1 MKHLKHFSLIVAVLT
16 VAMTPWAE
24 SQAQTATKPAVV
36 ITLSSVDELVGDA
49 KHVIAATGLPG
60 IDDQLNVMLE
70 PFTAGIDRSKAI
82 GAVVSLEGELGFTL
96 KAFVPVKDF
105 SQMMTLVEAQLGA
118 AQDAGNGI
126 KQLNGPV
133 NIFVKEQGGWAHI
146 SNSAEGLAKLPRD
159 PLKLLGGLNE
169 SYDFAVRGNIQ
180 AIPALFRNMLISQ
193 MKAGVESTLEREPG
207 ESDED
212 YETRRKSVQNQ
223 VAQMEKAVNEVE
235 EIMIGWNY
243 DQKGAGTYFDMAL
256 TPVKGSSLAKGFA
269 VMSDLKSNFVG
280 FHSADAAVRMNV
292 TTKALPEEAAEAKI
306 TIEGLRAQIFNE
318 LDREGSVPPNVLA
331 ALKEVLSDMIDVGIE
346 TVEAGTVDGA
356 MAVFL
361 KDKTVQVG
369 GGFHVVGGKKLAAAI
384 KKAIRL
390 AQEEEDFPKEVQ
402 IRFDTE
408 VYKGISFHTVTV
420 PIPPQEEASQIFG
433 GELQIAL
440 GTSDNSIYFGLAPN
454 SISFLKGVIDK
465 NTSAGSKVV
474 RPMELS
480 VALLPIL
487 EFASSFDDNPVVN
500 AMIRQLKTAASGKD
514 HVVLSVTME
523 KESTSALY
531 RFQLEEGVI
540 KAIGAGVQAG
550 IAGGLDF

>member
-1 MKHLKHFSLIVAVLT
+1 MKHLKHLSLIVVLLAL
-16 VAMTPWAE
+16 VMTPWAE
-24 SQAQTATKPAVV
+24 SQAQTATKPAAV

-49 KHVIAATGLPG
+49 KHVIAAIGLPG
-60 IDDQLNVMLE
+60 IDDQLNAMLD

-96 KAFVPVKDF
+96 KAFVPVKNF
-105 SQMMTLVEAQLGA
+105 SQMMTLVQAQLGP

-126 KQLNGPV
+126 LQLNGPV
-133 NIFVKEQGGWAHI
+133 NIFVKEQGGWAFI

-180 AIPALFRNMLISQ
+180 AIPALFHNMLISQ
-193 MKAGVESTLEREPG
+193 MKAGVESSLEREPG

-212 YETRRKSVQNQ
+212 YESRRKFVQNQ
-223 VAQMEKAVNEVE
+223 VAQMDKMVNEVE
-235 EIMIGWNY
+235 EITIGWNY

-280 FHSADAAVRMNV
+280 FHSADAAVRMNIA
-292 TTKALPEEAAEAKI
+292 TKALPEEAAQAKI
-306 TIEGLRAQIFNE
+306 TFEGMRAQIFRE
-318 LDREGSVPPNVLA
+318 LDRDDSLPPKVLA
-331 ALKEVLSDMIDVGIE
+331 GLKEVFSDMMDVGIE
-346 TVEAGTVDGA
+346 TIEAGTLDGA

-361 KDKTVQVG
+361 KDKSIQVG
-369 GGFHVVGGKKLAAAI
+369 GGFHVVGGKKLAVAI

-390 AQEEEDFPKEVQ
+390 AQEEPEFPEEVE

-420 PIPPQEEASQIFG
+420 PIPPQEEVSRIFG

-454 SISFLKGVIDK
+454 SISFLKEIIDK
-465 NTSAGSKVV
+465 NASSGGKAV

-480 VALLPIL
+480 VALLPVL

-500 AMIRQLKTAASGKD
+500 AMIRQLKTAGGKD

>member
-1 MKHLKHFSLIVAVLT
+1 MKHLKHLSLIAAILT
-16 VAMTPWAE
+16 VVMTPWAE
-24 SQAQTATKPAVV
+24 SRAQTAPKPAAV

-49 KHVIAATGLPG
+49 KHVIAAIGLPG
-60 IDDQLNVMLE
+60 IDDQLNAMLE

-96 KAFVPVKDF
+96 KAFVPVKNF
-105 SQMMTLVEAQLGA
+105 SQMMTLVQAQLGP

-126 KQLNGPV
+126 QQLTGPV

-159 PLKLLGGLNE
+159 PLKLLGGLDE

-193 MKAGVESTLEREPG
+193 MKAGVEATLEREPG
-207 ESDED
+207 ESDEA
-212 YETRRKSVQNQ
+212 YEVRRKSVQNQ
-223 VAQMEKAVNEVE
+223 VAQMEKMVNEVE

-256 TPVKGSSLAKGFA
+256 TPVKGSTLAKGFA

-292 TTKALPEEAAEAKI
+292 TTKALPEEAAQGKI
-306 TIEGLRAQIFNE
+306 TLEGMRAQIFNE
-318 LDREGSVPPNVLA
+318 LDRDASVPPKALA

-346 TVEAGTVDGA
+346 TIEAGTIDGA

-361 KDKTVQVG
+361 KDKSVQVG

-390 AQEEEDFPKEVQ
+390 LQEEPDFPKEVQ

-408 VYKGISFHTVTV
+408 VYKGINFHTVTV

-454 SISFLKGVIDK
+454 SISFLKGIIDK
-465 NTSAGSKVV
+465 NSSSGGKAV

-480 VALLPIL
+480 VALTPIL
-487 EFASSFDDNPVVN
+487 EFASSFDDNPIVN
-500 AMIRQLKTAASGKD
+500 AMIRQLKTAAGKD

>member
-1 MKHLKHFSLIVAVLT
+1 MKHLKHLSLVAVVLT
-16 VAMTPWAE
+16 VVMTPWAE
-24 SQAQTATKPAVV
+24 SQAQTAPKPAAV

-49 KHVIAATGLPG
+49 KHVIAAIGLPG
-60 IDDQLNVMLE
+60 IDDQLNAMLD
-70 PFTAGIDRSKAI
+70 PFTAGIDRSKPI

-96 KAFVPVKDF
+96 KAFVPVKNF
-105 SQMMTLVEAQLGA
+105 SQVMTLVQAQLGP

-126 KQLNGPV
+126 QQFNGPV

-159 PLKLLGGLNE
+159 PLKLLGGLHE

-193 MKAGVESTLEREPG
+193 MKAGVEATLEREPG

-223 VAQMEKAVNEVE
+223 VAQMEKVVNEVE

-280 FHSADAAVRMNV
+280 FHSTEAAVRMNV
-292 TTKALPEEAAEAKI
+292 TTKALPEEAAQAKI
-306 TIEGLRAQIFNE
+306 TMEGLRAQIFNE
-318 LDREGSVPPNVLA
+318 LDRDDSVPPKVLA
-331 ALKEVLSDMIDVGIE
+331 ALKEVLSDMMDVGIE

-361 KDKTVQVG
+361 KDKSIQVG

-384 KKAIRL
+384 KKVIRL
-390 AQEEEDFPKEVQ
+390 AQEEPDFPPNVE

-408 VYKGISFHTVTV
+408 VYKGTSFHTVTV
-420 PIPPQEEASQIFG
+420 PIPPQEEASRIFG

-454 SISFLKGVIDK
+454 SISFLKEIIDK
-465 NTSAGSKVV
+465 NASSGGKAV

-487 EFASSFDDNPVVN
+487 EFASSFEDNPVVN
-500 AMIRQLKTAASGKD
+500 AMIRQLKTANGKD

>member
-1 MKHLKHFSLIVAVLT
+1 VKHLKHLSLIAAILT
-16 VAMTPWAE
+16 VVMTPWAE
-24 SQAQTATKPAVV
+24 AQAQTATKPAAV
-36 ITLSSVDELVGDA
+36 ITLSSVDELIGDA
-49 KHVIAATGLPG
+49 KHVISAIGLPG
-60 IDDQLNVMLE
+60 IDDQLNAILE

-96 KAFVPVKDF
+96 KAFVPVKNF
-105 SQMMTLVEAQLGA
+105 SQMMALVQAQLGP

-126 KQLNGPV
+126 QQLNGPV
-133 NIFVKEQGGWAHI
+133 NIFVKEQNGWAHI

-159 PLKLLGGLNE
+159 PLKLLGGLDE

-193 MKAGVESTLEREPG
+193 MKAGVEATLEREPG
-207 ESDED
+207 ESDEA
-212 YETRRKSVQNQ
+212 YEVRRKSVQNQ
-223 VAQMEKAVNEVE
+223 VAQMEKMVNEVE

-243 DQKGAGTYFDMAL
+243 DQKGAGTYFDLAL

-292 TTKALPEEAAEAKI
+292 TSKALPEEAAQLKI
-306 TIEGLRAQIFNE
+306 TMEGMRAQIFNE
-318 LDREGSVPPNVLA
+318 LDRDDSVPPNVMG
-331 ALKEVLSDMIDVGIE
+331 ALKEVLSDLMDVGIE
-346 TVEAGTVDGA
+346 TVEAGTIDGA

-361 KDKTVQVG
+361 KDKSVQMG

-390 AQEEEDFPKEVQ
+390 AQKEPDFPEEVQ

-408 VYKGISFHTVTV
+408 VYKGISFHTVTI

-433 GELQIAL
+433 GELQMAL

-465 NTSAGSKVV
+465 NSSSGGKAV

-480 VALLPIL
+480 VALTPIL
-487 EFASSFDDNPVVN
+487 EFASSFDDNPIVN
-500 AMIRQLKTAASGKD
+500 AMIRQLKTAAGKD

>member
-1 MKHLKHFSLIVAVLT
+1 MKHLKHLSLIAAILT
-16 VAMTPWAE
+16 VVMAPWAE
-24 SQAQTATKPAVV
+24 SRAQTATKPAAV

-49 KHVIAATGLPG
+49 KHVIEAIGLPG
-60 IDDQLNVMLE
+60 IDDQLNGMLE

-96 KAFVPVKDF
+96 KAFVPVKNF
-105 SQMMTLVEAQLGA
+105 SQMMQLVQAQLGP

-126 KQLNGPV
+126 QQLNGPV

-146 SNSAEGLAKLPRD
+146 SNSAEGLAKLPSD
-159 PLKLLGGLNE
+159 PLKLLGGLDK

-193 MKAGVESTLEREPG
+193 MKAGVEATLEREPG
-207 ESDED
+207 ESDEA

-223 VAQMEKAVNEVE
+223 VAQMEKMVNEVE

-256 TPVKGSSLAKGFA
+256 TPVKDSSLAKGFA

-280 FHSADAAVRMNV
+280 FHSSDAAVRMNV
-292 TTKALPEEAAEAKI
+292 TSKSLPEDATQAKI
-306 TIEGLRAQIFNE
+306 TLEGMRAQIFNE
-318 LDREGSVPPNVLA
+318 LDRDGGVPPNVLGP
-331 ALKEVLSDMIDVGIE
+331 LKEVLSDMLDVGIE
-346 TVEAGTVDGA
+346 TLEAGTIDGA

-361 KDKTVQVG
+361 KEKSVEMG
-369 GGFHVVGGKKLAAAI
+369 GGFHVVGGKKLENAI
-384 KKAIRL
+384 KKVIRL
-390 AQEEEDFPKEVQ
+390 AQEEPDFPEEVE

-420 PIPPQEEASQIFG
+420 PIPPQEEASEIFG

-440 GTSDNSIYFGLAPN
+440 GTSDSSIYFGVAPK
-454 SISFLKGVIDK
+454 SISFLKGIIDK
-465 NTSAGSKVV
+465 NASSGGKAV
-474 RPMELS
+474 RPMEMS
-480 VALLPIL
+480 VALTPIL

-500 AMIRQLKTAASGKD
+500 AMIRQLKTTAGKD

-523 KESTSALY
+523 KETTSALY

-540 KAIGAGVQAG
+540 KAIGAGVQSG
-550 IAGGLDF
+550 IAGGLGF

>member
-1 MKHLKHFSLIVAVLT
+1 VKHLKHLSLIAAILT
-16 VAMTPWAE
+16 VVMTPWAE
-24 SQAQTATKPAVV
+24 AQAQTATKPAAV
-36 ITLSSVDELVGDA
+36 ITLSSVDELIGDA
-49 KHVIAATGLPG
+49 KHVISAIGLPG
-60 IDDQLNVMLE
+60 IDDQLNAILE

-96 KAFVPVKDF
+96 KAFVPVKNF
-105 SQMMTLVEAQLGA
+105 SQMMALVQAQLGP

-126 KQLNGPV
+126 QQLNGPV
-133 NIFVKEQGGWAHI
+133 NIFVKEQNGWAHI

-159 PLKLLGGLNE
+159 PLKLLGGLDE

-193 MKAGVESTLEREPG
+193 MKAGVEATLEREPG
-207 ESDED
+207 ESDEA
-212 YETRRKSVQNQ
+212 YEVRRKSVQNQ
-223 VAQMEKAVNEVE
+223 VAQMEKMVNEVE

-243 DQKGAGTYFDMAL
+243 DQKGAGTYFDLAL

-292 TTKALPEEAAEAKI
+292 TSKALPEEAAQLKI
-306 TIEGLRAQIFNE
+306 TMEGMRAQIFNE
-318 LDREGSVPPNVLA
+318 LDRDDSVPPNVMG
-331 ALKEVLSDMIDVGIE
+331 ALKEVLSDLMDVGIE
-346 TVEAGTVDGA
+346 TIEAGTIDGA

-361 KDKTVQVG
+361 KDKSVQMG

-390 AQEEEDFPKEVQ
+390 AQKEPDFPEEVQ

-408 VYKGISFHTVTV
+408 VYKGISFHTVTI

-433 GELQIAL
+433 GELQMAL

-465 NTSAGSKVV
+465 NSSSGGKAV

-480 VALLPIL
+480 VALTPIL
-487 EFASSFDDNPVVN
+487 EFASSFDDNPIVN
-500 AMIRQLKTAASGKD
+500 AMIRQLKTAAGKD

>member
-1 MKHLKHFSLIVAVLT
+1 VKHLKHLSLIAAILT
-16 VAMTPWAE
+16 VVMTPWAE
-24 SQAQTATKPAVV
+24 AQAQTATKPAAV
-36 ITLSSVDELVGDA
+36 ITLSSVDELIGDA
-49 KHVIAATGLPG
+49 KHVISAIGLPG
-60 IDDQLNVMLE
+60 IDDQLNAILE

-96 KAFVPVKDF
+96 KAFVPVKNF
-105 SQMMTLVEAQLGA
+105 SQMMALVQAQLGP

-126 KQLNGPV
+126 QQLNGPV
-133 NIFVKEQGGWAHI
+133 NIFVKEQNGWAHI

-159 PLKLLGGLNE
+159 PLKLLGGLDE

-193 MKAGVESTLEREPG
+193 MKAGVEATLEREPG
-207 ESDED
+207 ESDEA
-212 YETRRKSVQNQ
+212 YEVRRKSVQNQ
-223 VAQMEKAVNEVE
+223 VAQMEKMVNEVE

-243 DQKGAGTYFDMAL
+243 DQKGAGTYFDLAL

-292 TTKALPEEAAEAKI
+292 TSKALPEEAAQLKI
-306 TIEGLRAQIFNE
+306 TMEGMRAQIFNE
-318 LDREGSVPPNVLA
+318 LDRDDSVPPNVMG
-331 ALKEVLSDMIDVGIE
+331 ALKEVLSDLMDVGIE
-346 TVEAGTVDGA
+346 TIEAGTIDGA

-361 KDKTVQVG
+361 KDKSVQIG

-390 AQEEEDFPKEVQ
+390 AQKEPDFPEEVQ

-408 VYKGISFHTVTV
+408 VYKGISFHTVTI

-433 GELQIAL
+433 GELQMAL

-465 NTSAGSKVV
+465 NSSSGGKAV

-480 VALLPIL
+480 VALTPIL
-487 EFASSFDDNPVVN
+487 EFASSFDDNPIVN
-500 AMIRQLKTAASGKD
+500 AMIRQLKTAAGKD

>member
-1 MKHLKHFSLIVAVLT
+1 MKHLKHLSLIAAILT
-16 VAMTPWAE
+16 VVMTPWAE
-24 SQAQTATKPAVV
+24 AQAQTATKPAAV
-36 ITLSSVDELVGDA
+36 ITLSSVDELIGDA
-49 KHVIAATGLPG
+49 KHVISAIGLPG
-60 IDDQLNVMLE
+60 IDDQLNAILE

-96 KAFVPVKDF
+96 KAFVPVKNF
-105 SQMMTLVEAQLGA
+105 SQMMALVQAQLGP

-126 KQLNGPV
+126 QQLNGPV
-133 NIFVKEQGGWAHI
+133 NIFVKEQNGWAHI

-159 PLKLLGGLNE
+159 PLKLLGGLDE

-193 MKAGVESTLEREPG
+193 MKAGVEATLEREPG
-207 ESDED
+207 ESDEA
-212 YETRRKSVQNQ
+212 YEVRRKSVQNQ
-223 VAQMEKAVNEVE
+223 VAQMEKMVNEVE

-243 DQKGAGTYFDMAL
+243 DQKGAGTYFDLAL

-292 TTKALPEEAAEAKI
+292 TSKALPEEAAQLKI
-306 TIEGLRAQIFNE
+306 TMEGMRAQIFNE
-318 LDREGSVPPNVLA
+318 LDRDDSVPPNVMG
-331 ALKEVLSDMIDVGIE
+331 ALKEVLSDLMDVGIE
-346 TVEAGTVDGA
+346 TIEAGTIDGA

-361 KDKTVQVG
+361 KDKSVQIG

-390 AQEEEDFPKEVQ
+390 AQKEPDFPEEVQ

-408 VYKGISFHTVTV
+408 VYKGISFHTVTI

-433 GELQIAL
+433 GELQMAL

-465 NTSAGSKVV
+465 NSSSGGKAV

-480 VALLPIL
+480 VALTPIL
-487 EFASSFDDNPVVN
+487 EFASSFDDNPIVN
-500 AMIRQLKTAASGKD
+500 AMIRQLKTAAGKD

>member
-1 MKHLKHFSLIVAVLT
+1 
-16 VAMTPWAE
+16 MTPWAE
-24 SQAQTATKPAVV
+24 SQAQTAPKPAAV
-36 ITLSSVDELVGDA
+36 ITLSSLDELIGDA
-49 KHVIAATGLPG
+49 KHVIAAIGMPG
-60 IDDQLNVMLE
+60 IDDQLNAMLD
-70 PFTAGIDRSKAI
+70 PFTAGIDRSKPI

-96 KAFVPVKDF
+96 KAFVPVKNF
-105 SQMMTLVEAQLGA
+105 SQMMTLVQAQLGP

-126 KQLNGPV
+126 QQFNGPV
-133 NIFVKEQGGWAHI
+133 NIFVKEQGGWAFI

-193 MKAGVESTLEREPG
+193 MKAGVESSLEREPG

-212 YETRRKSVQNQ
+212 YEARRKFVQNQ
-223 VAQMEKAVNEVE
+223 VAQMDKIVNEVE
-235 EIMIGWNY
+235 EITIGWNY
-243 DQKGAGTYFDMAL
+243 DQEGAGTYFDMAL

-269 VMSDLKSNFVG
+269 IMSDLKSNFVG
-280 FHSADAAVRMNV
+280 FHSADAAVRVNIA
-292 TTKALPEEAAEAKI
+292 TKTLPEEAAQAKI
-306 TIEGLRAQIFNE
+306 SIEGMRAQIFRE
-318 LDREGSVPPNVLA
+318 LDRDDSLPPKVLA
-331 ALKEVLSDMIDVGIE
+331 ALKDVLSDVMDVGIE
-346 TVEAGTVDGA
+346 TIEAGTVDGA

-361 KDKTVQVG
+361 KDKSIQVG

-390 AQEEEDFPKEVQ
+390 AQEEDDFPQEVQ

-420 PIPPQEEASQIFG
+420 PIPPQEEASRIFG

-440 GTSDNSIYFGLAPN
+440 GTSDDSIYFGLAPN
-454 SISFLKGVIDK
+454 SISFLKGIIDK
-465 NTSAGSKVV
+465 NASSGSKAV

-480 VALLPIL
+480 LALLPVL

-500 AMIRQLKTAASGKD
+500 AMIRQLKTAPGKD

>member
-1 MKHLKHFSLIVAVLT
+1 MKHLKHLSLIAAILT
-16 VAMTPWAE
+16 VVMTPWAE
-24 SQAQTATKPAVV
+24 AQAQTATKPAAV
-36 ITLSSVDELVGDA
+36 ITLSSVDELIGDA
-49 KHVIAATGLPG
+49 KHVISAIGLPG
-60 IDDQLNVMLE
+60 IDDQLNAILE

-96 KAFVPVKDF
+96 KAFVPVKNF
-105 SQMMTLVEAQLGA
+105 SQMMALVQAQLGP

-126 KQLNGPV
+126 QQLNGPV
-133 NIFVKEQGGWAHI
+133 NIFVKEQNGWAHI

-159 PLKLLGGLNE
+159 PLKLLGGLDE

-193 MKAGVESTLEREPG
+193 MKAGVEATLEREPG
-207 ESDED
+207 ESDEA
-212 YETRRKSVQNQ
+212 YEVRRKSVQNQ
-223 VAQMEKAVNEVE
+223 VAQMEKMVNEVE

-243 DQKGAGTYFDMAL
+243 DQKGAGTYFDLAL

-292 TTKALPEEAAEAKI
+292 TSKALPEEAAQLKI
-306 TIEGLRAQIFNE
+306 TMEGMRAQIFNE
-318 LDREGSVPPNVLA
+318 LDRDDSVPPNVMG
-331 ALKEVLSDMIDVGIE
+331 ALKEVLSDLMDVGIE
-346 TVEAGTVDGA
+346 TVEAGTIDGA

-361 KDKTVQVG
+361 KDKSVQMG

-390 AQEEEDFPKEVQ
+390 AQKEPDFPEEVQ

-408 VYKGISFHTVTV
+408 VYKGISFHTVTI

-433 GELQIAL
+433 GELQMAL

-465 NTSAGSKVV
+465 NSSSGGKAV

-480 VALLPIL
+480 VALTPIL
-487 EFASSFDDNPVVN
+487 EFASSFDDNPIVN
-500 AMIRQLKTAASGKD
+500 AMIRQLKTAAGKD